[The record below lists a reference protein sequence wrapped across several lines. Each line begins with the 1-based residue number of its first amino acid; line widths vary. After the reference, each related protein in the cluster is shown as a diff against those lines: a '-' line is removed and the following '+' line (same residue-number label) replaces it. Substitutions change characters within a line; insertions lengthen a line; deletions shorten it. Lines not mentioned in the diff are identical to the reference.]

1 MKTIY
6 EFFIDKEVI
15 VQEKEEKVN
24 EAGEKITITK
34 DVKKPVPQKYFIK
47 KPTRAL
53 FDDAELF
60 YGVKL
65 SEGVKAGLLTRTLLN
80 KRYVDDG
87 GVLSD
92 RTKTAENAAYKD
104 LFEFQDKLE
113 RLNSSKEDERA
124 ADFENQKKDL
134 TDKIEI
140 LKNSLT
146 ELEVQKESLFDNT
159 AETRAR
165 NKVITWWILQLSYL
179 EKNGDPAPFFGDG
192 SYDQKMDKYD
202 SIFES
207 EDEHL
212 LKVANA
218 FIYFISF
225 WYVGRASSK
234 EDFDKL
240 KLDQNLA

>member
-6 EFFIDKEVI
+6 EFFIDKEAT
-15 VQEKEEKVN
+15 VQEKEETVN
-24 EAGEKITITK
+24 ESGEKITITK
-34 DVKKPVPQKYFIK
+34 EVKKPVPHKYLIK

-87 GVLSD
+87 GILGD
-92 RTKTAENAAYKD
+92 KARNAENEAYKE
-104 LFEFQDKLE
+104 LYQAQDKLE
-113 RLNSSKEDERA
+113 RLNAIKEEERPS
-124 ADFENQKKDL
+124 DFQQQKEEL
-134 TDKIEI
+134 EQNVNLI
-140 LKNSLT
+140 KNSLT
-146 ELEVQKESLFDNT
+146 ELEMQKESLFDNT

-165 NKVITWWILQLSYL
+165 NKVITWWILQLAYA
-179 EKNGDPAPFFGDG
+179 EKNSELVPFFGEG
-192 SYDQKMDKYD
+192 SYEKKMDKYD
-202 SIFES
+202 EIFES
-207 EDEHL
+207 ENEHL

-225 WYVGRASSK
+225 WYVGRASSQ

-240 KLDQNLA
+240 KAEQNLV

>member
-6 EFFIDKEVI
+6 EFSVNKEAV
-15 VQEKEEKVN
+15 VQEKEEKIN
-24 EAGEKITITK
+24 ESGEKMTITR
-34 DVKKPVPQKYFIK
+34 DVKKPVPHKYFIK

-92 RTKTAENAAYKD
+92 RTKSAENEAYKE
-104 LFEFQDKLE
+104 LFDSQEKLQ
-113 RLNSSKEDERA
+113 RLNSIKEEEKTE
-124 ADFENQKKDL
+124 DFEEQKNQL
-134 TDKIEI
+134 LSKIEA
-140 LKNSLT
+140 LKGSLT

-165 NKVITWWILQLSYL
+165 NKVITWWILQLAYS
-179 EKNGDPAPFFGDG
+179 EKNGEMVPFFGEG

-202 SIFES
+202 QVFES

-225 WYVGRASSK
+225 WYVGRASSQ

-240 KLDQNLA
+240 KTEQNLV

>member
-6 EFFIDKEVI
+6 EFSVNKEAV
-15 VQEKEEKVN
+15 VQEKEEKIS
-24 EAGEKITITK
+24 ESGEKMTITR
-34 DVKKPVPQKYFIK
+34 DVKKPVPHKYFIK

-92 RTKTAENAAYKD
+92 RTKSAENEAYKE
-104 LFEFQDKLE
+104 LFDSQDKLQ
-113 RLNSSKEDERA
+113 RLNSVKEEEKTP
-124 ADFENQKKDL
+124 DFEEQKNEL
-134 TDKIEI
+134 VAKIDA

-165 NKVITWWILQLSYL
+165 NKVITWWILQLAYS
-179 EKNGDPAPFFGDG
+179 EKNGEMVPFFGEG
-192 SYDQKMDKYD
+192 GYDQKMDKYD
-202 SIFES
+202 QLFES

-225 WYVGRASSK
+225 WYVGRASSQ

-240 KLDQNLA
+240 KAEQNLV